1 MLNKNSLQVLNSIT
15 KITNS
20 AIISYPVTTITNS
33 KRDVLCNIDFSKIDE
48 EGWQEFGIMDLSSF
62 LNAIS
67 ILDDPT
73 IEQDGIFIKAHDTNS
88 NIEFVTSYPST
99 LEDFTANPD
108 IIESTS
114 KAPSILEVPIDAD
127 LFTKIKKGA
136 SVFKNLL
143 DLFVI
148 SEGDKVY
155 LKTGNKETYTS
166 ASNSYT
172 HYLEPN
178 LNTGKDFQLVFP
190 IENFLNLPQMDFTM
204 KVKYNETRDEYRLM
218 FENEIFKFLFTLKS

>member
-1 MLNKNSLQVLNSIT
+1 LNSIT

-33 KRDVLCNIDFSKIDE
+33 QRDVLCNIDFSKIDE
-48 EGWQEFGIMDLSSF
+48 EFWQEFGIMDLSSF

-67 ILDDPT
+67 ILDEPT
-73 IEQDGIFIKAHDTNS
+73 IKQDGVFIKAYDTNS
-88 NIEFVTSYPST
+88 TIEFVTSYPST
-99 LEDFTANPD
+99 LEDFTANPE

-114 KAPSILEVPIDAD
+114 KAPSILEVPITAD

-143 DLFVI
+143 DLFII
-148 SEGDKVY
+148 SEDGKVY

-166 ASNSYT
+166 TSNSYT
-172 HYLEPN
+172 HYLEPDIN
-178 LNTGKDFQLVFP
+178 KGKDFKLIIP
-190 IENFLNLPQMDFTM
+190 IDNFLNLPQMDFTM
-204 KVKYNETRDEYRLM
+204 KVKYNEARDEYRLL
-218 FENEIFKFLFTLKS
+218 FENDIFKFLFTLKN